1 MPLKRYYPIVK
12 NLTLAYYCNSIK
24 SVNLFNDFYEIMNN
38 VKKLF
43 SIRDMENL
51 SGIKAHTIRIWEKR
65 YNLFSPERTSTN
77 IRTYSLQS
85 LQKLLNITLLYHNG
99 YKISKIAK
107 LPESEI
113 PVIVRGIVAKN
124 SEKSHAINAFKLSM
138 INFDQTLFFNTY
150 NSLLAERSFKDIFN
164 DVFIPLLNELGLL
177 WQTDTISPS
186 HEHFITNLI
195 KQKIYINTEKL
206 QIIEP
211 TRKDKVFV
219 LFLPENEIHELGLL
233 YLNYEIILKGY
244 KSIYLGQTMPI
255 ESLVDLLKYY
265 NNIHFVSYFTVSP
278 NKDEIAKYIKSFTEN
293 LNEAGNSHLWLLGHQ
308 TQHIDKE
315 TLPNSIKTFGS
326 IEKLTNIIA

>member
-1 MPLKRYYPIVK
+1 
-12 NLTLAYYCNSIK
+12 
-24 SVNLFNDFYEIMNN
+24 MNN
-38 VKKLF
+38 VKKSF

-65 YNLFSPERTSTN
+65 YNLFSPERTATN
-77 IRTYSLQS
+77 IRTYSLKS
-85 LQKLLNITLLYHNG
+85 LQKLLNIVLLYHNG

-107 LPESEI
+107 IPETEI
-113 PVIVRGIVAKN
+113 PVLVREIVAKN

-138 INFDQTLFFNTY
+138 INFDQALFFNTY
-150 NSLLAERSFKDIFN
+150 NSLLAERSFRDIFIE
-164 DVFIPLLNELGLL
+164 VFIPLLNELGLL

-186 HEHFITNLI
+186 HEHFVTNLI

-233 YLNYEIILKGY
+233 FLNYEINLKGY

-255 ESLVDLLKYY
+255 ENLVDIIKYY
-265 NNIHFVSYFTVSP
+265 DNIHFVSYFTVSP
-278 NKDEIAKYIKSFTEN
+278 TKDELEKYISRFQ
-293 LNEAGNSHLWLLGHQ
+293 NEINSIGGSKLWILGYQ
-308 TQHIDKE
+308 VQNIVQD
-315 TLPNSIKTFGS
+315 TLPESVSTFNS
-326 IEKLTNIIA
+326 IEKLVSYL

>member
-1 MPLKRYYPIVK
+1 
-12 NLTLAYYCNSIK
+12 
-24 SVNLFNDFYEIMNN
+24 MNN
-38 VKKLF
+38 VKKSF

-65 YNLFSPERTSTN
+65 YNLFEPERTSTN
-77 IRTYSLQS
+77 IRTYSLRS

-107 LPESEI
+107 IPESEI
-113 PVIVRGIVAKN
+113 PVIVKEIVAKN
-124 SEKSHAINAFKLSM
+124 SERSHSTNAFKLAM
-138 INFDQTLFFNTY
+138 INFDQSLFFNTY
-150 NSLLAERSFKDIFN
+150 NSLLAERSFREIFFE
-164 DVFIPLLNELGLL
+164 VFLPLLNELGLL
-177 WQTDTISPS
+177 WQTDTISPA

-233 YLNYEIILKGY
+233 YLNYEINLKGY

-255 ESLVDLLKYY
+255 ENLQDLLKYHNY
-265 NNIHFVSYFTVSP
+265 IHFVSYFTVSP
-278 NKDEIAKYIKSFTEN
+278 SQDQIDKYIEKFETTIN
-293 LNEAGNSHLWLLGHQ
+293 QVGNCKLWILGNQ
-308 TQHIDKE
+308 TQHLDQDN
-315 TLPNSIKTFGS
+315 LPESVSTFNSLERFIS
-326 IEKLTNIIA
+326 RLS

>member
-1 MPLKRYYPIVK
+1 
-12 NLTLAYYCNSIK
+12 
-24 SVNLFNDFYEIMNN
+24 MNN

-65 YNLFSPERTSTN
+65 YNLFTPERTNTN
-77 IRTYSLQS
+77 IRTYNLKN

-150 NSLLAERSFKDIFN
+150 NSLLSERSFREIFN
-164 DVFIPLLNELGLL
+164 EVFMPLLNELGLL

-233 YLNYEIILKGY
+233 FLNYEIVLKGY
-244 KSIYLGQTMPI
+244 KSVYLGQTMPI
-255 ESLVDLLKYY
+255 ESLIDLLKYY
-265 NNIHFVSYFTVSP
+265 DNLHFVSYFTVSP
-278 NKDEIAKYIKSFTEN
+278 TKDEISKYIEEFNKT
-293 LNEAGNSHLWLLGHQ
+293 LNVSGASRLWILGHQ
-308 TQHIDKE
+308 AQYLSPEK
-315 TLPNSIKTFGS
+315 LPHTVKTFNSIERLINT
-326 IEKLTNIIA
+326 I